1 MSIYEFDKEDAYRFA
16 RERGISAKR
25 RGNELQFRRC
35 PYCGERTNDKETFAI
50 NLDTGQF
57 KCLRASCGV
66 KGNMITLARD
76 FGFSLGTD
84 ADEYFVPKRKYRDMS
99 RYPRPEVR
107 PPAVEFLESR
117 GISERIAREYAITT
131 QKEADNIIVFPF
143 FDEDGKLQFVKYR
156 KADFDKERD
165 SSKEWC
171 EKNCKPILFGMD
183 KCDAEASDTLILTE
197 GQIDSLSVA
206 EAGLPNAVS
215 VPTGANGFTWVPY
228 CWDFLAR
235 FKTLIIFGDCENG
248 HITLLEEM
256 SGRFHGTVKHVRE
269 EDYLGCKDANDI
281 LRKYGA
287 EAIRTAI
294 ANAIPIDNPRIKQLS
309 SVKRKDWNDVPHFD
323 SGIPSFDK
331 LTGGLYLGQ
340 LVIITGQRGLGK
352 STFASQIGAFAIRAG
367 YTTFFYSG
375 ELNDW
380 QFQGWFERQL
390 AGPDYIN
397 GIKMKNGFTR
407 FAVNPENEH
416 ALVSW
421 YEDSA
426 YIYDNGL
433 LLDSEGSEEETLTD
447 TIKQAIRQYDC
458 KVVFIDNLMTAMN
471 DDGASDI
478 YRMQTEFVKQLVK
491 IAKAYEVLIVLVAH
505 PRKFGRMDADNE
517 LTNDDIAGSGNI
529 PNLADVVMVY
539 RKPSKKENENN
550 PEIVRVLSV
559 TKNRINGKSDNIPLM
574 FDEASKRI
582 AESKQDLHFLLG
594 WESKKQ
600 EGDGFSQVE
609 LEDMEDIKF

>member
-50 NLDTGQF
+50 NLETGQF

-84 ADEYFVPKRKYRDMS
+84 ADEYFTPRRKYRDMS
-99 RYPRPEVR
+99 RYPRPEIR

-143 FDEDGKLQFVKYR
+143 FDEDGKMQFVKYR

-183 KCDAEASDTLILTE
+183 KCDAEVSDTLILTE

-206 EAGLPNAVS
+206 EAGIPNAVS

-235 FKTLIIFGDCENG
+235 FKTLIVFGDCENG
-248 HITLLEEM
+248 HITLLEEI

-458 KVVFIDNLMTAMN
+458 KVIFIDNLMTAMN

-491 IAKAYEVLIVLVAH
+491 IAKAYEVLIMLVAH
-505 PRKFGRMDADNE
+505 PRKFGRIDADNE

-582 AESKQDLHFLLG
+582 AESEQDLHFLLG
-594 WESKKQ
+594 WEKKEQ
-600 EGDGFSQVE
+600 EGDGFVQVE
-609 LEDMEDIKF
+609 WDDMEDIKF

>member
-1 MSIYEFDKEDAYRFA
+1 MSIYEFNKEDAYRFA
-16 RERGISAKR
+16 RERGITTKK
-25 RGNELQFRRC
+25 RGNELLFRRC
-35 PYCGERTNDKETFAI
+35 PYCGEKTNDKETFAI
-50 NLDTGQF
+50 NLETGQF
-57 KCLRASCGV
+57 KCLRASCGA
-66 KGNMITLARD
+66 KGNMLTLAREFD
-76 FGFSLGTD
+76 FSLGTEV
-84 ADEYFVPKRKYRDMS
+84 DEYFRRKRKYRDMS

-107 PPAVEFLESR
+107 PPAVEFLEAR
-117 GISERIAREYAITT
+117 GISERIAREYSITT
-131 QKEADNIIVFPF
+131 QKDRDNIIVFPF
-143 FDEDGKLQFVKYR
+143 FDEDGKMQFVKYR

-165 SSKEWC
+165 KAKEWC
-171 EKNCKPILFGMD
+171 EKDCKPILFGMD
-183 KCDAEASDTLILTE
+183 RCNAETSDTLILTE

-235 FKTLIIFGDCENG
+235 FKTLIVFGDCEKG
-248 HITLLEEM
+248 HITLLDEM

-281 LRKYGA
+281 LRQFGS
-287 EAIRTAI
+287 EAIREAV
-294 ANAIPIDNPRIKQLS
+294 ANAIPIENPRIKQLS
-309 SVKRKDWNDVPHFD
+309 SVKRKDWSDIPHFD

-352 STFASQIGAFAIRAG
+352 STFASQIGAFAIKAG

-397 GIKMKNGFTR
+397 GRRAKNGFVR
-407 FAVNPENEH
+407 YAVNAENEH
-416 ALVSW
+416 DLVSW

-433 LLDSEGSEEETLTD
+433 LLDSEGTEEETLTE
-447 TIKQAIRQYDC
+447 TVKQAIRQYDC
-458 KVVFIDNLMTAMN
+458 KVIFIDNLMTAMD

-478 YRMQTEFVKQLVK
+478 YRMQTEFTKGLVK
-491 IAKAYEVLIVLVAH
+491 MAKAYEVLIILIAH
-505 PRKFGRMDADNE
+505 PRKFGRTDAANE

-539 RKPSKKENENN
+539 RKPTEKESKKD
-550 PEIVRVLSV
+550 PKVVRMLSI
-559 TKNRINGKSDNIPLM
+559 TKNRINGKEDDIPLV

-582 AESKQDLHFLLG
+582 AESEGDLRFTLG
-594 WESKKQ
+594 WEKQ
-600 EGDGFSQVE
+600 PEVYEQIE
-609 LEDMEDIKF
+609 LDDMEDIEF